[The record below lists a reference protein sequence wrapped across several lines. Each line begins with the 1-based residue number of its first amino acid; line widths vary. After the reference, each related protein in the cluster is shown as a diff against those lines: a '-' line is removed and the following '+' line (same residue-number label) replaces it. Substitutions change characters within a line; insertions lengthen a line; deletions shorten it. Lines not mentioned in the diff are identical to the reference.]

1 MKILV
6 MSDSHGAK
14 NAMLQAVEK
23 ESPDYIMHLGDCDKD
38 CAVIKAMHPTIPLK
52 AVKGN
57 CDTLSALPAAEEFM
71 LEGKR
76 FLMTHGHIFAVKS
89 TLTRLMDYATEQGSE
104 IVLYGHTH
112 IPHKEQYNNILIV
125 NPGSIGHGMPKKYA
139 IIEIN
144 DGNVVCTHKSL

>member
-14 NAMLQAVEK
+14 NSILQAIEK
-23 ESPDYIMHLGDCDKD
+23 ESPDYILHLGDCDSD
-38 CAVIKAMHPTIPLK
+38 CSVITSMYPNIPLR

-57 CDTLSALPAAEEFM
+57 SDPFSSRAETEGFM
-71 LEGKR
+71 LEGKH
-76 FLMTHGHIFAVKS
+76 FLMTHGHLFSVKS
-89 TLTRLMDYATEQGSE
+89 TLTRLMKYAHEQDAD

-112 IPHKEQYNNILIV
+112 IPHKEKYKDTLIV
-125 NPGSIGHGMPKKYA
+125 NPGSIGYGIPKKYA

-144 DGNVVCTHKSL
+144 DGNVICEHKRL

>member
-6 MSDSHGAK
+6 MSDSHGAQ

-23 ESPDYIMHLGDCDKD
+23 ESPDYILHLGDCDSD
-38 CAVIKAMHPTIPLK
+38 CSVITSMYPNIPIR

-57 CDTLSALPAAEEFM
+57 CDPFSSQPDIENFK
-71 LEGKR
+71 LEGKY
-76 FLMTHGHIFAVKS
+76 FLMTHGHIFSVKS
-89 TLTRLMDYATEQGSE
+89 TLTRLMSQARHQNAD

-112 IPHKEQYNNILIV
+112 IPHKEQYKNALIV
-125 NPGSIGHGMPKKYA
+125 NPGSIGHGVPKKYA

-144 DGNVVCTHKSL
+144 DGKVICEHKRL